1 MRFYTVG
8 EVKIMSICKKIMIR
22 KCKKMRM
29 SKKKKIIIAIL
40 PFLLLG
46 SILFF
51 NNYKSDRIVTMDF
64 PDNVTMFISKDEPIT
79 ISEYLIYA
87 ASVSQEVTNLYG
99 MEIWNQTIEVNK
111 GDYITYEEYTKQQ
124 ICEQIKL
131 THILGTY
138 ADTYNVSLSE
148 EELLL
153 LSSDAEEYHK
163 SLAEANSGS
172 LGIDLPLILKIYKEN
187 LIAEKVY
194 NKIISDVKKTDEM
207 FNDEYEEACIKYFE
221 KIYKKLCKEQAKD
234 WMYSTHVNVSKLG
247 KIELAR
253 TFDDEDS
260 SSENESGAGILLDSL
275 VGMEGTK

>member
-1 MRFYTVG
+1 
-8 EVKIMSICKKIMIR
+8 MSICKKIMIR
-22 KCKKMRM
+22 KCKKMRV

-64 PDNVTMFISKDEPIT
+64 PD
-79 ISEYLIYA
+79 
-87 ASVSQEVTNLYG
+87 
-99 MEIWNQTIEVNK
+99 
-111 GDYITYEEYTKQQ
+111 
-124 ICEQIKL
+124 
-131 THILGTY
+131 
-138 ADTYNVSLSE
+138 NVSLSE

-260 SSENESGAGILLDSL
+260 SSENESEAGILLDSL